1 MTTVRN
7 ALQTAT
13 ERLPG
18 HDARRDAEILLVHV
32 LGKPRAWLV
41 AHADDAMDESQYA
54 AFDALIARRAAGE
67 PIAYLV
73 GSRGFHAL
81 DLEVTPEVLIP
92 RPDTELLVE
101 LALQRIPIDAECTV
115 ADLGTGSGAVA
126 LAIAHARPRAHVVA
140 TDSSDAALR
149 VAQRN
154 AARLGLD
161 NVAFV
166 RGDWCVALG
175 DARFGLIVSN
185 PPYIAEGDP
194 HLDEGDL
201 RFEPHAAL
209 AAGIDGLDAIRA
221 IVRDARVHFRAG
233 GWLTLEHGFDHGS
246 VVREL
251 LTTHGYVEVFT
262 QRDLEGRER
271 VSGGRL

>member
-1 MTTVRN
+1 M
-7 ALQTAT
+7 
-13 ERLPG
+13 
-18 HDARRDAEILLVHV
+18 HV

-41 AHADDAMDESQYA
+41 AHADDAVDESQYA

-175 DARFGLIVSN
+175 DARFDLIVSN